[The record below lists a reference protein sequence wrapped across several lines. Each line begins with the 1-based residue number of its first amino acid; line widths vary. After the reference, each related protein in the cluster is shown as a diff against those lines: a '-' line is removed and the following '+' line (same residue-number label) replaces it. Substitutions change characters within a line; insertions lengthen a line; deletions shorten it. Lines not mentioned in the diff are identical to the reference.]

1 MSPETKRSVIII
13 GAGVAGLSAGRYA
26 QMYGY
31 QSHIFEMHTLPG
43 GLCTSWQRK
52 GYTIDGCIHW
62 LVGSSPSSPLYPLW
76 EEVGAVRGKEF
87 LWTMPGG
94 GLPTALLTGRWG
106 PFRLWLRGD
115 SHLECDC
122 HLPEEE
128 VHDVHS
134 RR

>member
-31 QSHIFEMHTLPG
+31 QSHVFEMHTLPG

-62 LVGSSPSSPLYPLW
+62 LVGSSPSSPLPALGGSGGRPGKGVPLDD
-76 EEVGAVRGKEF
+76 ARRRPAHCAAHRP
-87 LWTMPGG
+87 L
-94 GLPTALLTGRWG
+94 GRSG
-106 PFRLWLRGD
+106 YG
-115 SHLECDC
+115 
-122 HLPEEE
+122 
-128 VHDVHS
+128 
-134 RR
+134 